1 MIAITIVIQ
10 NPGFRDWKSFK
21 NIRNWSGDTPFK
33 NKFWEFE
40 LIKNGCIVE
49 IDFTIKTRCDHAGV
63 TLRLGLFGYSFNAS
77 IYDNRH
83 WDYEKNRYV
92 IYDNQGERL

>member
-1 MIAITIVIQ
+1 MIAITIAVQ
-10 NPGFRDWKSFK
+10 NPRFRDWKSFK
-21 NIRNWSGDTPFK
+21 NIRNWSGGTILK

-49 IDFTIKTRCDHAGV
+49 IDFTIKTRCDHAGA
-63 TLRLGLFGYSFNAS
+63 TLCLGLFGYSFNAS

-83 WDYEKNRYV
+83 WDHEKNRHVMYSE
-92 IYDNQGERL
+92 QGERI